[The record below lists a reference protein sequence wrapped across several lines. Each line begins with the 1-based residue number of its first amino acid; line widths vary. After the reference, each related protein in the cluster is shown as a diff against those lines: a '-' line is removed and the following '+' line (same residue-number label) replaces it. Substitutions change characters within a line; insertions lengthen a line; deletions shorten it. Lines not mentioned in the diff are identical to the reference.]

1 MDNST
6 LTLAYVTEGNAKD
19 IFNGSG
25 TAFFIAEALKKQGI
39 ELYYI
44 DNLVKKKHFFT
55 HVADKFFTKII
66 NIFTGKQYSSNRT
79 VKISKMFAKEIE
91 KRLPEN
97 IDCIFIPFGTIP
109 MAFLRSNVKKIIYND
124 ATFASMINYYP
135 GFSNLCSKTLREG
148 NIIDKNAFENA
159 DLLIFSS
166 DWAAQ
171 SAIHDY
177 NINQSKIKVIP
188 FGANIENEYTE
199 SEISE
204 IIENRCNEKC
214 NLLFVGVDWER
225 KGGNIALEIANKLHS
240 QNINIHLDIVG
251 IKDMP
256 ISLPDFVTNHG
267 FISKKTDDGMTKIM
281 ELYKNARF
289 FIFPTRQE
297 CTAIVF
303 SEAASFALP
312 VITTKTGGTETIIK
326 DNINGMTF
334 NLSDSPEKYAEYIKR
349 LISNQDEYKKLC
361 FSAFNDYKERL
372 NWNVAG
378 KQIVNSIKEIL

>member
-6 LTLAYVTEGNAKD
+6 LTLAYITEGNAKD
-19 IFNGSG
+19 ILNGSG
-25 TAFFIAEALKKQGI
+25 TVFFIAEALKKQGI

-44 DNLVKKKHFFT
+44 DKLIKKKHFFT
-55 HVADKFFTKII
+55 HIADKFLTKII
-66 NIFTGKQYSSNRT
+66 KIFTGKQYSSNRT
-79 VKISKMFAKEIE
+79 VKISKMFARKIE
-91 KRLPEN
+91 KKLPKN

-109 MAFLRSNVKKIIYND
+109 IAFLRNNVKKIIYND
-124 ATFASMINYYP
+124 ATFAAMINYYP
-135 GFSNLCSKTLREG
+135 GFTNLCSKTLQEG

-171 SAIHDY
+171 SAVQDY
-177 NINQSKIKVIP
+177 NINPSKIKVIP
-188 FGANIENEYTE
+188 FGANIERSY
-199 SEISE
+199 SDDEISV
-204 IIENRCNEKC
+204 IIENRCNGKC
-214 NLLFVGVDWER
+214 NLLFVGVDWKR
-225 KGGNIALEIANKLHS
+225 KGGNIALEIANKLHF
-240 QNINIHLDIVG
+240 QNINVHLDIVG

-256 ISLPDFVTNHG
+256 ISLPDYVTNHG
-267 FISKKTDDGMTKIM
+267 FINKKTNDGMTKIM
-281 ELYKNARF
+281 ELYKNAHF

-312 VITTKTGGTETIIK
+312 AITTKTGGTETIIK
-326 DNINGMTF
+326 DNKNGMTF
-334 NLSDSPEKYAEYIKR
+334 HLSDSPEKYVEYIKK
-349 LISNQDEYKKLC
+349 LVSNQDDYKKLC

-372 NWNVAG
+372 NWDAAG